1 MKIDLPHVEHTIQV
15 LVSTPEGDVTKILD
29 SSHRSFEIELP
40 DGVREEEVEVTAVVL
55 DECGHPLGEI
65 QRLKDAV
72 TPEPED
78 EDEDEDE
85 DEPEPEPEP
94 EPEDEDEDDEDTPCE
109 ADEEVAS
116 SPSDEMVD
124 EEADEEEE
132 ELDEEDWDDEDAA
145 DSRYGQGCS

>member
-78 EDEDEDE
+78 EP
-85 DEPEPEPEP
+85 EPEPEDEPEP

-132 ELDEEDWDDEDAA
+132 ELDEEEVDEEVDEEVAA
-145 DSRYGQGCS
+145 SRYGQGYS